1 MTAPTVPILVYHV
14 ILPDDTPVDA
24 WPPGHRP
31 YLSRRSEFDAHVE
44 WIAGKGF
51 QTHTVAG
58 ISRLSAADAARSVVL
73 TFDDGQSSDYETAYP
88 ALSGKGMKATFYIAT
103 DFVGQAGYVNWQQL
117 REMQAHGMEIGSHS
131 CSHCC
136 FPDLAPADMLKELR
150 DSRRILEDRLGSAV
164 KSFSVPYGF
173 ACQSLIRAATEAGY
187 ETICTSDVSLARV
200 NNASFPAV
208 YGRVGIRRGNGVE
221 FLEGIMQRK
230 AGVLGRMMVEDRLKT
245 LVKRSMGRTI
255 WHKFRHV
262 VLSSRGDGCDSA

>member
-1 MTAPTVPILVYHV
+1 MTDPTVPIFVYHV
-14 ILPDDTPVDA
+14 ILPDDTPVDS

-31 YLSRRSEFDAHVE
+31 YLSRRSEFNAHIS
-44 WIAGKGF
+44 WIADNGF
-51 QTHTVAG
+51 RTRTVAEIQG
-58 ISRLSAADAARSVVL
+58 LPPADAAGSAVI
-73 TFDDGQSSDYETAYP
+73 TFDDGQLSDYETAYP

-117 REMQAHGMEIGSHS
+117 REMQEHGMEIGSHS

-136 FPDLAPADMLKELR
+136 FPDLAPADMLKELL

-164 KSFSVPYGF
+164 KSFSIPYGF
-173 ACQSLIRAATEAGY
+173 ACPSLIRAAAEAGY
-187 ETICTSDVSLARV
+187 ETICTSDVALARV
-200 NNASFPAV
+200 SDASVPAV

-221 FLEGIMQRK
+221 FLEGIMRRK
-230 AGVLGRMMVEDRLKT
+230 AGVLGRMIVEDRLKT

-262 VLSSRGDGCDSA
+262 VLSGRGDG